1 MVFIA
6 VISGKLSAQSQ
17 ERTPTNDERL
27 MSYLDACYK
36 MLQDAISDGGLAARN
51 RVEAEARAADELEI
65 TFPTYAALA
74 TWGREGLD
82 LIVKIA
88 IDGHTVK
95 SKSAALTLFTV
106 LATSG
111 QLSTDQLL
119 MINPTFA
126 ALVNKNIDTATTK
139 LAARHALRLL
149 IMSLPTDDLLTPL
162 SQSLLHLHL
171 QMQAQVSSP
180 ELVQQLVAA
189 ISTKWLRFGP
199 PALDKYALMLTEHAN
214 DEPAFQAFFCSFPQL
229 LDPMAIQAWS
239 QPDFH
244 GAAEPDF
251 VIRRADDSYLVVEI
265 ECPGKMLLTKS
276 GQLSRDSVHAEKQ
289 ALDYESFL
297 SERISEARVHFPNY
311 RRADCLAVIGL
322 ETSLTAEQRQNLD
335 RANGRRQNLK
345 VVGFDWLLER
355 ARTVISNVGEGEI
368 EVVKRH
374 RIV

>member
-1 MVFIA
+1 M
-6 VISGKLSAQSQ
+6 
-17 ERTPTNDERL
+17 TERL
-27 MSYLDACYK
+27 MNYFDAFYEL
-36 MLQDAISDGGLAARN
+36 LQNAVSDGGIAARN
-51 RVEAEARAADELEI
+51 RVEAEARAADDLEI

-74 TWGREGLD
+74 TWGREGLN

-88 IDGHTVK
+88 IDGRTVK
-95 SKSAALTLFTV
+95 SKSAALTVFTV

-111 QLSTDQLL
+111 QFSPGRLR
-119 MINPTFA
+119 MIHPTFM
-126 ALVNKNIDTATTK
+126 ALVNKNIDAAATK
-139 LAARHALRLL
+139 SEARHALRLL
-149 IMSLPTDDLLTPL
+149 IMSLPNDDLLIPL
-162 SQSLLHLHL
+162 SQSFVHL
-171 QMQAQVSSP
+171 QMEPQPSPP
-180 ELVQQLVAA
+180 ELVQQLLAA
-189 ISTKWLRFGP
+189 ISAKWLRFGP
-199 PALDKYALMLTEHAN
+199 PALDRYAQMLTESAN
-214 DEPAFQAFFCSFPQL
+214 DEPAFQAFFCAFPQL
-229 LDPMAIQAWS
+229 LDPMAVQAWS

-265 ECPGKMLLTKS
+265 ECPGKTLLTKS

-297 SERISEARVHFPNY
+297 SERISEARMHFPNY

>member
-1 MVFIA
+1 MNYFDDFYE
-6 VISGKLSAQSQ
+6 LL
-17 ERTPTNDERL
+17 R
-27 MSYLDACYK
+27 
-36 MLQDAISDGGLAARN
+36 DAISDGGLAARD
-51 RVEAEARAADELEI
+51 RVEAKARAADELEI

-74 TWGREGLD
+74 TWGREGLN
-82 LIVKIA
+82 LIVRIA

-111 QLSTDQLL
+111 QLSTGQLL
-119 MINPTFA
+119 RIDPTFL
-126 ALVNKNIDTATTK
+126 ALVNKNIDAATTK
-139 LAARHALRLL
+139 SEARHALRLL
-149 IMSLPTDDLLTPL
+149 IMSLPTDELLIPL
-162 SQSLLHLHL
+162 SQSFLHL
-171 QMQAQVSSP
+171 QMQPQAPPP

-189 ISTKWLRFGP
+189 ISAKWLRFGP
-199 PALDKYALMLTEHAN
+199 PALDRYAEMLTESAN
-214 DEPAFQAFFCSFPQL
+214 DEPAFQAFFCTFPQL
-229 LDPMAIQAWS
+229 LDPMAVQVWS

-265 ECPGKMLLTKS
+265 ECPGKMLLTKG
-276 GQLSRDSVHAEKQ
+276 GQFSRDSVHAEKQ

-297 SERISEARVHFPNY
+297 SERISEARQHFPNY

-322 ETSLTAEQRQNLD
+322 ETALTTAQRQNLD

-345 VVGFDWLLER
+345 VVGFDWLLDR
-355 ARTVISNVGEGEI
+355 ARTVISNVGEGDI

-374 RIV
+374 RVV